1 MSGNDC
7 VEWNASDDDVC
18 EDALKY
24 PDGQEIRQGDVVRMD
39 GGAEG
44 VVVFS
49 IDTDEYS
56 ARFPKAHWQ
65 YLARGVMVESAKYGL
80 VHFDRDEPDFALI
93 RRAS

>member
-1 MSGNDC
+1 MGFR
-7 VEWNASDDDVC
+7 EAPIKTVC

-24 PDGQEIRQGDVVRMD
+24 PDGQEIRLGDIVRLN

-56 ARFPKAHWQ
+56 CDFPKADWE
-65 YLARGVMVESAKYGL
+65 YLAHGVMIDFPSYGL
-80 VHFDRDEPDFALI
+80 IHFDKDEPDLALI
-93 RRAS
+93 RRAR